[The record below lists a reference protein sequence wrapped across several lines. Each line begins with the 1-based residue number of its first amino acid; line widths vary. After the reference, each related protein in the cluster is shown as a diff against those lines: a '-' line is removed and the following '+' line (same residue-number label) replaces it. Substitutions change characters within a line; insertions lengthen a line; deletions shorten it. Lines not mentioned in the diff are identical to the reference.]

1 MSLNPLTQLILERGF
16 DRFQS
21 GLRSRFAAYR
31 LEYTLTYCEPS
42 DNSAMRLDFESSLHL
57 GRVTVWE
64 SGACEMDI
72 LEISTG
78 NNVFYESHQFNNKKE
93 FYQTYPRLV
102 IFMRDMLR
110 LKSDDI

>member
-1 MSLNPLTQLILERGF
+1 MSLNPLTQLISERGF
-16 DRFQS
+16 NRFQS
-21 GLRSRFAAYR
+21 PLRSRFAAYR
-31 LEYTLTYCEPS
+31 LEYTLTYCEPT

-57 GRVTVWE
+57 GRITVWE

-78 NNVFYESHQFNNKKE
+78 NNVFYESHQLNNEKQ
-93 FYQTYPRLV
+93 FHQTYLRLV

-110 LKSDDI
+110 LKSDNI

>member
-1 MSLNPLTQLILERGF
+1 MSLNPLTHLISERGF

-31 LEYTLTYCEPS
+31 LKYTLTYCKSSENP
-42 DNSAMRLDFESSLHL
+42 AMCLDFESLLHL

-78 NNVFYESHQFNNKKE
+78 NNVFYESHQFNNEKQ
-93 FYQTYPRLV
+93 FHQTYLRLV

-110 LKSDDI
+110 LESDNI

>member
-1 MSLNPLTQLILERGF
+1 MSLDPLTQLISERGF
-16 DRFQS
+16 DRFQP

-31 LEYTLTYCEPS
+31 LGYTLTYCEPT

-78 NNVFYESHQFNNKKE
+78 NNVFYESHQFKNEKE
-93 FYQTYPRLV
+93 FHHTLPRLV

-110 LKSDDI
+110 LQSDDI